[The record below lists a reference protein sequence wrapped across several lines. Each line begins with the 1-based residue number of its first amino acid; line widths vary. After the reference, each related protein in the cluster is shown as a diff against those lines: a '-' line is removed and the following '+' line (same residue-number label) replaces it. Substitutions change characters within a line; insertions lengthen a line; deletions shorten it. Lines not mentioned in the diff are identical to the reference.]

1 MRSIA
6 LFAFVCTLGAVAVHA
21 QVTVGGGGVGFLGI
35 PTGASI
41 WTGSGAPLSVIG
53 GDGDYYLN
61 TSSYCLYGPKTA
73 GVWPSTCITSVRQLG
88 YLAENTA
95 NKGVPGGY
103 APLDENALIP
113 AANLPAIAAING
125 TTVPINSASDQT
137 VVTTAP
143 SVGAWAPLPSCPD
156 FGGNHLNYSP
166 VTHGFLCGNT
176 GGTVGSVAFNGVGSG
191 TNFNALLISGTLGY
205 TSGGQVN
212 ANQLS
217 GVSMASLATGL
228 LKVTGG
234 TGAPSVAVSSDV
246 TSTLGFTPENSSNKG
261 AASGYAPLDANKLL
275 PAANLPAIAAINGT
289 TVPSSTASDQTVVT
303 TAPSV
308 GAWAAL
314 PSCPDTGG
322 NHLNYSSVTHGFLC
336 GNSGGVGGSVTFDG
350 IGAGTNANALL
361 VSGSL
366 GYSDGGVVNANQL
379 NGVSLT
385 SLATGLLKVTG
396 GTGAPSVAVSSDVTS
411 ALGFAPEN
419 ASNKGAASGYAPLDA
434 NKLLPTANLP
444 AIAAINGTTVPSS
457 TASDQTVV
465 TTAPSVGA
473 WAGLPSCPDTGGN
486 HLNYSSVTHGFLC
499 GNTGGVGGSVTFGGV
514 GGGTNANAL
523 LVSGSLGYSDGGLV
537 NANQLSGV
545 SLASLST
552 GLLKITTGTGVPGT
566 AAPSDVTSTLG
577 FIPENSANRSAPGGY
592 APLNGSAQV
601 PLTNI
606 PTIPYSQL
614 SGSGAAAGD
623 LSGSYPNPT
632 VSHVNG
638 VALSGLG
645 TGILKNTNGTGAP
658 SIATSADVTN
668 TLGFTPASYPGAG
681 VPTSTGTT
689 WGASYTVG
697 AGAGNLV
704 QLNGSGQLNQST
716 TGTAAGLNGVLLAG
730 LTTGLL
736 KNTASTGVPSIA
748 VDGTDFVSPG
758 TLNGGTLPANVTTVA
773 TAGNITAGGSIY
785 ANSGSSTAG
794 CLQLGD
800 SGPVHTTGLCAPS
813 SGVNRLWKLP
823 AALDT
828 AGQLLTADGAGNMSW
843 TSLTSTYLPL
853 SAMGTITGSGSVWNG
868 AVISP
873 IYGGSGVNNGAFT
886 ETRSGNVTYTG
897 AANPTFAIP
906 SSSTWTFPS
915 GGGTLSTTT
924 GTVTSV
930 GCGTGLTGG
939 TITSSGTCATAAYLP
954 ACTDYTITTSGG
966 NWTVTGQSS
975 QAISAA
981 PSQTITIVSLP
992 ANYFITSVRIKHSAS
1007 FAGSS
1012 ITAMTFSLGSGGTT
1026 NTTAFSPA
1034 FDVFQAAS
1042 STAFW
1047 IDGGAM
1053 ATTTAA
1059 DTLTGTFTATGANL
1073 TAVSAGSLNASVC
1086 TGVMP

>member
-1 MRSIA
+1 MRSIV
-6 LFAFVCTLGAVAVHA
+6 LTAFVCALSAITAPA
-21 QVTVGGGGVGFLGI
+21 QVTVGGGGTGFVGI
-35 PTGASI
+35 PIGASI
-41 WTGSGAPLSVIG
+41 WSGSGAPLSIIG

-61 TSSYCLYGPKTA
+61 TSSYCLYGPKVS
-73 GVWPSTCITSVRQLG
+73 GVWPPTCVSSVRQIG
-88 YLAENTA
+88 YLAENTG
-95 NKGVPGGY
+95 NKGMPNGY
-103 APLDENALIP
+103 APLDGNALIP

-125 TTVPINSASDQT
+125 TTVPTNNASDQT

-205 TSGGQVN
+205 TGGGQVN

-217 GVSMASLATGL
+217 SVSLASLATGL
-228 LKVTGG
+228 LKITGG

-261 AASGYAPLDANKLL
+261 AAGGYAPLDANKLL

-289 TVPSSTASDQTVVT
+289 TVPSNTASDQTIVT
-303 TAPSV
+303 TAPSA

-314 PSCPDTGG
+314 P
-322 NHLNYSSVTHGFLC
+322 
-336 GNSGGVGGSVTFDG
+336 
-350 IGAGTNANALL
+350 A
-361 VSGSL
+361 
-366 GYSDGGVVNANQL
+366 
-379 NGVSLT
+379 
-385 SLATGLLKVTG
+385 
-396 GTGAPSVAVSSDVTS
+396 
-411 ALGFAPEN
+411 
-419 ASNKGAASGYAPLDA
+419 
-434 NKLLPTANLP
+434 
-444 AIAAINGTTVPSS
+444 
-457 TASDQTVV
+457 
-465 TTAPSVGA
+465 
-473 WAGLPSCPDTGGN
+473 CPDTGGN

-499 GNTGGVGGSVTFGGV
+499 GNTGGVAGSVTFDGIGA
-514 GGGTNANAL
+514 GTNANAL
-523 LVSGSLGYSDGGLV
+523 LVSGSLSYSGGGTV

-552 GLLKITTGTGVPGT
+552 GLLKINAGTGVPGT
-566 AAPSDVTSTLG
+566 ATASNVTSTLG

-592 APLNGSAQV
+592 APLNGSSQV
-601 PLTNI
+601 PLANI
-606 PTIPYSQL
+606 PTIPYTQL
-614 SGSGAAAGD
+614 SGAPVSLPISGAAAGD

-632 VSHVNG
+632 VTHVNG

-658 SIATSADVTN
+658 SIATSSDVTS

-689 WGASYTVG
+689 WGSSYTVG
-697 AGAGNLV
+697 SGAGNLV
-704 QLNGSGQLNQST
+704 QLNGSGQLNEST

-730 LTTGLL
+730 LSTGLL
-736 KNTASTGVPSIA
+736 KNTTSTGAPSIA

-758 TLNGGTLPANVTTVA
+758 TLNGGTLPASVTTVA
-773 TAGNITAGGSIY
+773 TTSNITSGGSIY
-785 ANSGSSTAG
+785 ANIGSSTAG
-794 CLQLGD
+794 CLQFGD

-828 AGQLLTADGAGNMSW
+828 AGQLLTADGSGNMSW

-868 AVISP
+868 AIVGP
-873 IYGGSGVNNGAFT
+873 AYGGSGVNNGSFT

-897 AANPTFAIP
+897 AFNPTFAIP

-939 TITSSGTCATAAYLP
+939 TITTNGTCATAAYLP
-954 ACTDYTITTSGG
+954 VCTDYTITTSGG
-966 NWTVTGQSS
+966 NWAVTGQSS

-981 PSQTITIVSLP
+981 ASQTITIASVP
-992 ANYFITSVRIKHSAS
+992 ANYFITSVRIKHNTS

-1012 ITAMTFSLGSGGTT
+1012 ITAMTFSLGSSDTS
-1026 NTTAFSPA
+1026 NPTAFSPA

-1086 TGVMP
+1086 AGVMP